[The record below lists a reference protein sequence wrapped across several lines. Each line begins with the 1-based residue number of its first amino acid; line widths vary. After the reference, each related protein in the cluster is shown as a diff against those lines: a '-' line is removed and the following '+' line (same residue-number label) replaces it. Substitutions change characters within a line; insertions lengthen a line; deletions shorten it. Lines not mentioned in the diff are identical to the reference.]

1 MQKGTVAICFVHK
14 ALEALHQRGLNGQA
28 LLSNAGIATEL
39 LALPQARVSAATYSA
54 LWRLVN
60 QAMDDEFFGQDS
72 RRMKVGTFAMLCHSV
87 IGCSSLEQALQRALR
102 FFNLVLDDLRCTLAH
117 DVNDA
122 SVILHVRS
130 DTPTRIFA
138 QETLLVMIHG
148 LMCWLVAR
156 RVTIREVYF
165 AYARP
170 SYSVEYQSM
179 FSPKMSFD
187 QPATMIIF
195 DESALS
201 LRVVQTESS
210 LKQFLRTAPEGVV
223 LKYKNQSGI
232 SSKVRERLKT
242 RRPLDWPSFD
252 DLATGLKLTS
262 STLRR
267 RLAEEGQSYRL
278 IADDLRRDKAI
289 DLLSHTDK
297 TIGEIAIDL
306 GFAEPSAF
314 HRAFKKWT
322 GAKPGVYR
330 TVR

>member
-14 ALEALHQRGLNGQA
+14 ALQAVHQRGLNAQA
-28 LLSNAGIATEL
+28 LLSDSGIATEL
-39 LALPQARVSAATYSA
+39 LALPQARVSAATYST

-60 QAMDDEFFGQDS
+60 QALADEFFGQDT

-102 FFNLVLDDLRCTLAH
+102 FFNLVLDDLHCTLAH
-117 DVNDA
+117 DANNA

-130 DTPTRIFA
+130 GMPIRIFA

-148 LMCWLVAR
+148 LMCWLVGR
-156 RVTIREVYF
+156 RVIIHEVHF

-187 QPATMIIF
+187 RPATMIVF
-195 DESALS
+195 DKSALS

-223 LKYKNQSGI
+223 LKYKSQLGV
-232 SSKVRERLKT
+232 SSKVRERLKL
-242 RRPLDWPSFD
+242 RCPLDWPGFD
-252 DLATGLKLTS
+252 DLAAGLKLTS

-278 IADDLRRDKAI
+278 IADELRRDKAI
-289 DLLSHTDK
+289 DLLSHSDK
-297 TIGEIAIDL
+297 TVSEIAFDL

-314 HRAFKKWT
+314 HRAFKRWT
-322 GAKPGVYR
+322 GTQPGLYR
-330 TVR
+330 IVR